1 MAATEQVT
9 RLAEPICADLGVE
22 LYDVEHKSGTVRVTV
37 DRDGGVDID
46 TISLLTRELSRA
58 LDHDDPLPG
67 RYTLEVSSP
76 GLERQLRRPDHFA
89 KAHGSTVKVKTKP
102 QVEGDRRA
110 EGVLVASDGETFTIE
125 VDGPL
130 GERRRYRYD
139 DIDSVRTVFV
149 WGPTPKPGSKPSG
162 SKPSGSKPSGSKP
175 GSIKKG
181 STKRSAAK
189 SSPKAVSA

>member
-46 TISLLTRELSRA
+46 TISLITRELSRA

-76 GLERQLRRPDHFA
+76 GLERPLRRPAHFA
-89 KAHGSTVKVKTKP
+89 KAIGSTVKVKTKP
-102 QVEGDRRA
+102 HIPGERRA
-110 EGVLVASDGETFTIE
+110 EGVLVESDDESFTIE

-130 GERRRYRYD
+130 GPRRTYRLD
-139 DIDSVRTVFV
+139 DVDSVRTVFV
-149 WGPTPKPGSKPSG
+149 WGPTPKPGSKSA
-162 SKPSGSKPSGSKP
+162 ST
-175 GSIKKG
+175 KKG
-181 STKRSAAK
+181 STKRSATT